1 MQVQSLDVISVNI
14 WHIVISL
21 ANLVLLFLLV
31 KKFLYKPVLK
41 VMEERR
47 SEIQEGY
54 DAAAAAQAD
63 AEANKAHWDEKML
76 SAQEKADAMIKDAAD
91 TAKLRSNKILA
102 DAKDRADNIVAEAQ
116 TQAALERKNAEA
128 GIRKE
133 IVVVSTE
140 IAEKMLEREINDDDH
155 RQLIDSF
162 LNTIGDAND

>member
-41 VMEERR
+41 VMEARR
-47 SEIQEGY
+47 REIQEGY
-54 DAAAAAQAD
+54 DAADAAQAEAD
-63 AEANKAHWDEKML
+63 ANKAHWDEKML
-76 SAQEKADAMIKDAAD
+76 SAQEKADAMIQDAAD

-102 DAKDRADNIVAEAQ
+102 DAKDRADSIVAEAQ

-128 GIRKE
+128 GIRRE
-133 IVVVSTE
+133 IAVVSTE

-162 LNTIGDAND
+162 LEKIGDAND